1 MIKNN
6 NEIIVSDTI
15 KKNYLQCAI
24 ALKGFFFKKKVNAI
38 LDLIQPKIYWYEWN
52 FITWNDSSEFFRHSK
67 HTLHTTID
75 SITKKNYPIL
85 HAWTHKYTQL
95 KKRKTNNENANF
107 YHCFWY
113 TYHKLLSH
121 FEGEKIAIY
130 VQLIKLLWHCNIYI
144 GVLFVDDVFS
154 FFQSF
159 SLKQKPIK
167 ITPKSTAKSLL
178 LYSFDEENKQTKIFV
193 LLLCVCLYIY
203 FYFALPCHEC
213 SGALS
218 LMMTGSTLH
227 FFLYRLHC
235 AKRRKIDLY

>member
-1 MIKNN
+1 M
-6 NEIIVSDTI
+6 EFHH
-15 KKNYLQCAI
+15 
-24 ALKGFFFKKKVNAI
+24 LKWQQWIFSSIETHSTHDYWFNHEEK
-38 LDLIQPKIYWYEWN
+38 LSDLICVNTQI
-52 FITWNDSSEFFRHSK
+52 HS
-67 HTLHTTID
+67 IEE
-75 SITKKNYPIL
+75 
-85 HAWTHKYTQL
+85 

-213 SGALS
+213 SSALL